1 MFLFSRIPYHIE
13 EKNKEISRLE
23 AEIRKRREDI
33 KTLEETK
40 ETLELETSV
49 AKDLH
54 DVALQDEKIIT
65 AKLRKCWNLIE
76 ELEKHGL
83 DIYD

>member
-40 ETLELETSV
+40 ETLEMETSL
-49 AKDLH
+49 ANDLH
-54 DVALQDEKIIT
+54 DAALQGEKIIT

-76 ELEKHGL
+76 E
-83 DIYD
+83 IS